1 MVEHRTLIPILRT
14 AIGCLLVGLT
24 LLGVGS
30 SSALAESDLS
40 DWRIEQDRSSYP
52 VGADGE
58 VRIVNLR
65 GGVNL
70 RAGDGDQVVIS
81 TVSQRHLDDPREP
94 GVHFEDLP
102 NGVSVEVRFDDGA
115 NIDEK
120 TEWRNRRIDIG
131 VSVPE
136 GVAVSI
142 RTRDGDIEVQ
152 DLAGRADLETTIGDI
167 TFKCSGGLQARSDSG
182 SVFAQFRRSDW
193 SEPVSI
199 KTSTGEIRAEL
210 LEGAKATATIETRGS
225 ITTDFTVAINR
236 NPGSRLK
243 RGVATIGAGGQE
255 LHLTS
260 YNGQIR
266 LLAVIVPEEKSE

>member
-1 MVEHRTLIPILRT
+1 MVERRALIPTHRT

-24 LLGVGS
+24 LLGVGAS
-30 SSALAESDLS
+30 QALAEPDLS
-40 DWRIEQDRSSYP
+40 DWRIEQDRSSHP

-70 RAGDGDQVVIS
+70 RAGDGDLVVIS

-94 GVHFEDLP
+94 QVDVEDLP

-131 VSVPE
+131 VSVPK
-136 GVAVSI
+136 GVALSI
-142 RTRDGDIEVQ
+142 RTGDGDIEVL
-152 DLAGRADLETTIGDI
+152 DLAGRADLETTTGDI
-167 TFKCSGGLQARSDSG
+167 TFKGPGGLQARSDSG
-182 SVFAQFRRSDW
+182 AVFAQFRRSDW

-199 KTSTGEIRAEL
+199 ETSTGDIRAEF
-210 LEGAKATATIETRGS
+210 LEGAAATAKIETRGS
-225 ITTDFTVAINR
+225 ISTDFTVSIDR
-236 NPGSRLK
+236 SPGSLHK
-243 RGVATIGAGGQE
+243 RGVATIGGGGQT
-255 LHLTS
+255 LQLTS
-260 YNGQIR
+260 FSGPIR
-266 LLAVIVPEEKSE
+266 LSAVIVPEAKSE